1 MRESTKPPFLV
12 PGATTLSVDITDL
25 AIVPATPVSSV
36 AYSVANTLPLAVT
49 VTPNLATRALSVAS
63 AAVVYLANVLP
74 TKQDVT
80 STSASSRP
88 ALLISTFFFFVIV
101 NFLLSDFGKAVS
113 RRSPL

>member
-1 MRESTKPPFLV
+1 MV
-12 PGATTLSVDITDL
+12 
-25 AIVPATPVSSV
+25 
-36 AYSVANTLPLAVT
+36 PLAT
-49 VTPNLATRALSVAS
+49 MFTPNLATRAVSKPDSLT
-63 AAVVYLANVLP
+63 VYLANVLP